1 MKKAHPELKNQFSK
15 LQQSMNIRMSRL
27 AKEKGPKENEQKKLG
42 FLGVPDA
49 LELTAQETDD
59 QVSKCNE
66 YNCLYAAGNHSLQS
80 KLRELKDETGRLRK
94 YVAEKEYEVQ
104 KLTNR
109 TKRLQDER
117 ILLAGPDSAATAPTK
132 IVELSKKNR
141 EIMAQV
147 EIEKSKCMRLQ
158 QKIIELENMVH
169 RLKNPPTKLSPSKEK
184 EESASEQLQVVNM
197 KLIDCRNQMQSLK
210 QELKI
215 AHKVICQEIGEE
227 NVNLAN
233 LLKDSQG
240 FRGRSFQIKALQ
252 AKVRDLERK
261 LKGNAENELKDKNIN
276 RIKQQE
282 KNRKQSIDVIKQELN
297 KTQESLSDT
306 NKKLEGT
313 KSRNKVLS
321 QEIKSLKSQIQM
333 LQDKGSHD
341 NELIDTLMTQQEKL
355 QVIMQNVA
363 QQNSKSSMN
372 EQETSKKMH
381 MQDQKAF
388 NEIQQLKTLLEE
400 KEEKIREYEESQ
412 NKSMTSSV
420 NIRDSIE
427 VASDRL
433 TSARKE
439 KPKEYRSIGT
449 NTTRKLERP
458 NCETIKPKTEELE
471 YRCEQLSAMLKS
483 VQNERDSLLKVNSN
497 LSQREQ
503 SLSEQL
509 CRLTSY
515 RQQHHQKGDSL
526 NKNAKLAEIEN
537 QLVLQIDENNALKE
551 TLNSVQQSH
560 QQDVSLY
567 NAMLDETKQVFLDTI
582 NNLVAKK

>member
-1 MKKAHPELKNQFSK
+1 
-15 LQQSMNIRMSRL
+15 
-27 AKEKGPKENEQKKLG
+27 
-42 FLGVPDA
+42 
-49 LELTAQETDD
+49 
-59 QVSKCNE
+59 
-66 YNCLYAAGNHSLQS
+66 
-80 KLRELKDETGRLRK
+80 
-94 YVAEKEYEVQ
+94 
-104 KLTNR
+104 
-109 TKRLQDER
+109 
-117 ILLAGPDSAATAPTK
+117 
-132 IVELSKKNR
+132 
-141 EIMAQV
+141 
-147 EIEKSKCMRLQ
+147 
-158 QKIIELENMVH
+158 
-169 RLKNPPTKLSPSKEK
+169 
-184 EESASEQLQVVNM
+184 
-197 KLIDCRNQMQSLK
+197 
-210 QELKI
+210 
-215 AHKVICQEIGEE
+215 
-227 NVNLAN
+227 
-233 LLKDSQG
+233 
-240 FRGRSFQIKALQ
+240 
-252 AKVRDLERK
+252 
-261 LKGNAENELKDKNIN
+261 LKGNAEDELKDKNIN

-297 KTQESLSDT
+297 KTQESLSNT
-306 NKKLEGT
+306 SKKLEGT

-333 LQDKGSHD
+333 LQDKGRHD

-363 QQNSKSSMN
+363 QQNSKSSLN

-412 NKSMTSSV
+412 NKSTTPPV

-449 NTTRKLERP
+449 STTRKPERP
-458 NCETIKPKTEELE
+458 SCDETKKQRNKERNELE

-483 VQNERDSLLKVNSN
+483 VQSERDSLLKVNSN

-509 CRLTSY
+509 CRLTAY
-515 RQQHHQKGDSL
+515 RQQHHQKGDSS
-526 NKNAKLAEIEN
+526 NRNAKLAEIEN
-537 QLVLQIDENNALKE
+537 QLVLQVDENNALKE

-567 NAMLDETKQVFLDTI
+567 SAMLDETKQVFLDTI